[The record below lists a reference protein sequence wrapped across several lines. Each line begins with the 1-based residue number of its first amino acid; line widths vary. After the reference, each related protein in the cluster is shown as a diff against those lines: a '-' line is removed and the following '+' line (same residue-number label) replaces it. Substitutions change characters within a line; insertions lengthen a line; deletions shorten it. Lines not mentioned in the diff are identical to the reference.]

1 MGFTITTVNPLDHA
15 DEIKQ
20 LFVAHGRPEFPGFF
34 ARAYEPA
41 VRAGGVSWLGR
52 DDAGQVV
59 MHVGCFPR
67 RFRFGTRDVVGGL
80 LVNALVAESY
90 RSFFPARALMRRARG
105 DIEARGDID
114 FLYTDPN
121 DQARA
126 VLEVSGFRRI
136 GTLARLVL
144 PVGDRRWLVDG
155 AIRLLHARARLPRRV
170 RAGPDPTPCRAAE
183 HSAAA
188 FEAPWGDSPRLRPH
202 YGSALFAARLE
213 GYPGPRDTWFTFS
226 QNGGGSAP
234 TAGLL
239 VRGPDPSGVAT
250 LHAIRREPE
259 LSLGYVIP
267 GLVRTLRAAGCTR
280 LQIVTVAESELA
292 AELRRA
298 GFLARRDAASVIAA
312 PLTPAGEAVLG
323 AVRQWEIT
331 DLDCDR

>member
-1 MGFTITTVNPLDHA
+1 
-15 DEIKQ
+15 IKQ

-114 FLYTDPN
+114 FLYTDP
-121 DQARA
+121 
-126 VLEVSGFRRI
+126 
-136 GTLARLVL
+136 
-144 PVGDRRWLVDG
+144 
-155 AIRLLHARARLPRRV
+155 
-170 RAGPDPTPCRAAE
+170 
-183 HSAAA
+183 
-188 FEAPWGDSPRLRPH
+188 
-202 YGSALFAARLE
+202 
-213 GYPGPRDTWFTFS
+213 RDTWFTFS

-298 GFLARRDAASVIAA
+298 GFLARRDAASVSAA

>member
-1 MGFTITTVNPLDHA
+1 
-15 DEIKQ
+15 IKQ

-59 MHVGCFPR
+59 MHVGGFPR

-155 AIRLLHARARLPRRV
+155 AAPIRRVSRPSTRFAANRSCRSGMSSPAWSGHCAQPAVRGCKSSRWRSPNLPRSCG
-170 RAGPDPTPCRAAE
+170 APDSWR
-183 HSAAA
+183 
-188 FEAPWGDSPRLRPH
+188 
-202 YGSALFAARLE
+202 
-213 GYPGPRDTWFTFS
+213 
-226 QNGGGSAP
+226 GGM
-234 TAGLL
+234 
-239 VRGPDPSGVAT
+239 
-250 LHAIRREPE
+250 RR
-259 LSLGYVIP
+259 
-267 GLVRTLRAAGCTR
+267 R
-280 LQIVTVAESELA
+280 
-292 AELRRA
+292 
-298 GFLARRDAASVIAA
+298 
-312 PLTPAGEAVLG
+312 
-323 AVRQWEIT
+323 
-331 DLDCDR
+331 